1 VGWDS
6 RGYYYQPRRVAGRP
20 RRVYVGGGPAG
31 ELAAE
36 ADAEARAARDASRA
50 RARAAR
56 ADLDAL
62 DAGPAALW
70 AEARLLAAAALLAGG
85 CHRTSSRQWRR
96 RRS

>member
-1 VGWDS
+1 MGWDG

-31 ELAAE
+31 ALAAG
-36 ADAEARAARDASRA
+36 ADAEARAARERT
-50 RARAAR
+50 RAAAR
-56 ADLDAL
+56 SARDDLDAL

-85 CHRTSSRQWRR
+85 CHQTSSRQWRR
-96 RRS
+96 RRT